1 MAWLQLI
8 DWQAPDFGKDVLDK
22 CVNPLL
28 GVLFISP
35 TRFHLG
41 MNLCG
46 SLLEGW
52 DLQLCSFGGF
62 ERQGILP
69 VSDLLSHLSSQFSGS
84 GNADLWIAA

>member
-1 MAWLQLI
+1 
-8 DWQAPDFGKDVLDK
+8 
-22 CVNPLL
+22 
-28 GVLFISP
+28 
-35 TRFHLG
+35 